1 MKYSRKKLV
10 ELNVLILGACSSN
23 FCRMLNEKFRGPNFK
38 WRVDDLMMFTYI
50 PFLSCRNIS
59 DKDFVIYNDEKVL
72 VKDYI
77 KEYMERYFAKM
88 LELSNMNL
96 NKEDK

>member
-1 MKYSRKKLV
+1 MKYSKNKLL
-10 ELNVLILGACSSN
+10 ELNALLWGACSSN
-23 FCRMLNEKFRGPNFK
+23 FCRMLNEKNRGTNFQ
-38 WRVDDLMMFTYI
+38 WTVSDLMMFTYI
-50 PFLSCRNIS
+50 PFLSARNIS
-59 DKDFVIYNDEKVL
+59 DKDYMNNTNERVV

-77 KEYMERYFAKM
+77 KEYMERIFEKL